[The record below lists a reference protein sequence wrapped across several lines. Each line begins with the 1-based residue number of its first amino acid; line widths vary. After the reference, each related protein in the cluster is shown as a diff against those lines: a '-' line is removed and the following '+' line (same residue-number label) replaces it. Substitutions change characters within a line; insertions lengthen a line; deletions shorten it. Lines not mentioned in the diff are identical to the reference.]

1 MKKLQSFLF
10 ALSICFSFSI
20 VSTGCNNAVINDNTS
35 TSDSVCSNLW
45 SYPECDKPQTCS
57 LCGITSGEILGHTV
71 NSGTCQRCG
80 KTINL
85 WSINNVFNPLTGS
98 FGEKY
103 ITTQATGT
111 FLSGTNLL
119 SKLTASIRITAESI
133 FFTLYEQGTYLV
145 MCNTQSTCD
154 ISIRNSQNE
163 IYHLLGTMNENSV
176 HIAINDSDISTIIDA
191 LKIPGTI
198 RFYLTISSKPSNFYE
213 FSVETNNFAE
223 LYREIE

>member
-1 MKKLQSFLF
+1 MKKIQSFLF
-10 ALSICFSFSI
+10 ALSICFSFSL

-35 TSDSVCSNLW
+35 TSDSVCSHLW

-57 LCGITSGEILGHTV
+57 LCGITSGEALRHTV

-111 FLSGTNLL
+111 FLSGTNFL
-119 SKLTASIRITAESI
+119 SKLTVSLRIDSNSIS
-133 FFTLYEQGTYLV
+133 FTLYEQGSFLV
-145 MCNTQSTCD
+145 ISNTDSTCD
-154 ISIRNSQNE
+154 ISIRDTEKN
-163 IYHLLGTMNENSV
+163 IYNLTGTMGANSV
-176 HIAINDSDISTIIDA
+176 FLHIDEAHIPTIIDV
-191 LKIPGTI
+191 LKKPGTI
-198 RFYLTISSKPSNFYE
+198 RFYLVISSKSSNFYE